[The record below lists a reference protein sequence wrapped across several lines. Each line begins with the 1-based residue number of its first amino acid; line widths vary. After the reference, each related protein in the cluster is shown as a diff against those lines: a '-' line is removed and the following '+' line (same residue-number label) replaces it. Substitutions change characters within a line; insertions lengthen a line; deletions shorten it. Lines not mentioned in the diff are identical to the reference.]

1 MKTGESGL
9 VGKLFSKPKTGLL
22 RTQVKWNEL
31 TKINIGTIGTKN
43 QA

>member
-9 VGKLFSKPKTGLL
+9 VGKLFSKPKTGL

-31 TKINIGTIGTKN
+31 SKINIGTIGTKN